1 MRDRIII
8 TRCAYCDL
16 GIIKEKPVEC
26 HMSKKFSWI
35 IFVILPMFASSAMA
49 CYDHMRFNP
58 DNLGFVGGTMARMA
72 GLVPPKPTFDIV
84 HPAMVRSQI
93 GKKSEII
100 VSYSRP
106 VFSKN
111 VRLKVR
117 GTDNVSLELQEVAL
131 DDRSGSVNVGY
142 LLSTGSGY
150 ESIILTI
157 SGEHNGKTVNQSSQ
171 IYLRGV

>member
-1 MRDRIII
+1 
-8 TRCAYCDL
+8 
-16 GIIKEKPVEC
+16 
-26 HMSKKFSWI
+26 
-35 IFVILPMFASSAMA
+35 
-49 CYDHMRFNP
+49 
-58 DNLGFVGGTMARMA
+58 MARMA
-72 GLVPPKPTFDIV
+72 GLVPPKPAFDIV

-106 VFSKN
+106 IFSKN

-117 GTDNVSLELQEVAL
+117 ATDNVSLDLEEVAL
-131 DDRSGSVNVGY
+131 EDKSGSVNVGY

-150 ESIILTI
+150 ESIVLTI